1 MNENSQISPERLRL
15 LADVAE
21 LYYLNG
27 KDQAEIAR
35 LVGVTRSMVSRL
47 LSEARQRGIVSI
59 EIYRPI
65 QTHPGLQATL
75 IQKFGLSSVQVI
87 VSKGDSRQRLLSD
100 LGRAAAQYLTPFLLP
115 DKIIALAWGT
125 SISATVNAIEPKPT
139 PGIKVVQ
146 LVGAMGARNVE
157 YDGHALVQRLAEK
170 LQGEGYFIHAPF
182 LCQSPEVAQA
192 VMGTQSVQQTIALGR
207 RADVAL
213 LGVGST
219 RLEYSSFYLAG
230 YVPQEELE
238 QLQQAGAVGD
248 IAGIHFDREGNFVC
262 DAFYQRL
269 VTIRREDLLR
279 IPERIGVAGG
289 PGKGLAILGALRGRL
304 INHLITDVQAAQE
317 ALALCV

>member
-1 MNENSQISPERLRL
+1 MESSRPSPERLRL

-21 LYYLNG
+21 LYYING

-47 LSEARQRGIVSI
+47 LSEARQHGIVSI
-59 EIYRPI
+59 EICRPI
-65 QTHPGLQATL
+65 QTHPTLQAEL
-75 IQKFGLSSVQVI
+75 VQKFGLSSAQVI
-87 VSKGDSRQRLLSD
+87 NSKGDSRQRLLVD
-100 LGRAAAQYLTPFLLP
+100 LGRAAAQFLTSFLQP
-115 DKIIALAWGT
+115 DMIVALAWGT
-125 SISATVNAIEPKPT
+125 SINATVNAIEPKAL

-157 YDGHALVQRLAEK
+157 YDGHTLVQRLAEK
-170 LQGEGYFIHAPF
+170 LQGEAYFIHAPF
-182 LCQSPEVAQA
+182 LCQSPEVAVA
-192 VMGTQSVQQTIALGR
+192 VMGTQSIQQTIAMGR
-207 RADVAL
+207 HADVAL

-219 RLEYSSFYLAG
+219 QLEYSSFYLSG

-238 QLQQAGAVGD
+238 QLQQTGAVGD

-289 PGKGLAILGALRGRL
+289 SGKGLAILGALRGRL
-304 INHLITDVQAAQE
+304 INHLVTDVQAAQE
-317 ALALCV
+317 VLMYCA